1 MHCPLDPVPMW
12 SVKHASATDV
22 LAPIVT
28 TICNASL
35 QSGCFPDFYKQ
46 ARLKKPSLNPD
57 DFNSFHS
64 ISNLSLLSKI
74 IEYVEYAIHPSHRSE
89 RAYRRF
95 NSTESAVLVIHN
107 DIVPAIDDGHVAALA
122 LLNLSSAFD
131 SVDHA
136 TLLSILQFRFSVT
149 EQPLEWFRSY
159 LTGRTQVFTTH
170 SSQITSGVP
179 QGSSCSSTI
188 YPIHRMYN

>member
-1 MHCPLDPVPMW
+1 MSTPSSFPHVTVSEVYKLIRRAPCMHCPLDPVPMW

-89 RAYRRF
+89 RASPNQTVSLPTIQFHR
-95 NSTESAVLVIHN
+95 V
-107 DIVPAIDDGHVAALA
+107 
-122 LLNLSSAFD
+122 SSAG
-131 SVDHA
+131 H
-136 TLLSILQFRFSVT
+136 
-149 EQPLEWFRSY
+149 
-159 LTGRTQVFTTH
+159 TQRHCTR
-170 SSQITSGVP
+170 
-179 QGSSCSSTI
+179 
-188 YPIHRMYN
+188 Y